1 LHNDIVAEPNAADVL
16 ASEPSVKHRNEQ
28 QVAAEVRDVLARH
41 LSPDYEVQNGRNIL
55 YKIEV
60 GVSGRV
66 SHEVA
71 SVPRR
76 GHYAFQTDILIAKE
90 SLPLVVVE
98 LKLGSFSTHD
108 VITYSW
114 KAERHKRVYPY
125 LRYGFVVVGLDTLGR
140 RFVTHNEGFDFAMA
154 LSDPARIEPDLVP
167 LVQRQITG
175 AERIINLMRSSRI
188 RLRRYEQTVEIE
200 Q

>member
-16 ASEPSVKHRNEQ
+16 ASGPSVKHRNEQ

-41 LSPDYEVQNGRNIL
+41 LSPDYEVQNGCNIL

-66 SHEVA
+66 SHEGA

-98 LKLGSFSTHD
+98 
-108 VITYSW
+108 
-114 KAERHKRVYPY
+114 
-125 LRYGFVVVGLDTLGR
+125 
-140 RFVTHNEGFDFAMA
+140 
-154 LSDPARIEPDLVP
+154 
-167 LVQRQITG
+167 
-175 AERIINLMRSSRI
+175 
-188 RLRRYEQTVEIE
+188 
-200 Q
+200 

>member
-1 LHNDIVAEPNAADVL
+1 M
-16 ASEPSVKHRNEQ
+16 
-28 QVAAEVRDVLARH
+28 
-41 LSPDYEVQNGRNIL
+41 QNGCNIL
-55 YKIEV
+55 YRIEV

-66 SHEVA
+66 SHEGA
-71 SVPRR
+71 DVPLR
-76 GHYAFQTDILIAKE
+76 GHYAFQTDIQIAKE

-114 KAERHKRVYPY
+114 KAERRKRVYPY

-154 LSDPARIEPDLVP
+154 LSDPAMIEPDLVP

>member
-16 ASEPSVKHRNEQ
+16 ACGPSVKHRNEQ

-41 LSPDYEVQNGRNIL
+41 LSPDYEVQNGCNIL

-66 SHEVA
+66 SHEGA

-125 LRYGFVVVGLDTLGR
+125 LRYGFVV
-140 RFVTHNEGFDFAMA
+140 A
-154 LSDPARIEPDLVP
+154 LIAWAVASLLTMKGSILPWLSP
-167 LVQRQITG
+167 
-175 AERIINLMRSSRI
+175 SRP
-188 RLRRYEQTVEIE
+188 
-200 Q
+200 

>member
-1 LHNDIVAEPNAADVL
+1 
-16 ASEPSVKHRNEQ
+16 
-28 QVAAEVRDVLARH
+28 
-41 LSPDYEVQNGRNIL
+41 
-55 YKIEV
+55 
-60 GVSGRV
+60 
-66 SHEVA
+66 
-71 SVPRR
+71 VPRR
-76 GHYAFQTDILIAKE
+76 GHCAFQTDILIAKE
-90 SLPLVVVE
+90 SLPLIVVE

-125 LRYGFVVVGLDTLGR
+125 LRYGFVVVGLDSLGR

-154 LSDPARIEPDLVP
+154 LSQPAMIDSDLVP
-167 LVQRQITG
+167 LVRRQIIG
-175 AERIINLMRSSRI
+175 AERIVNLMRSSRM